1 MDDADRLDEARAQA
15 PDDPA
20 GSDGWPL
27 PHEHVTP
34 GPEELAA
41 FEALARS
48 RRTNLRMDPHRPVPA
63 ELVERLC
70 RLAMWAP
77 NHKRTWPWR
86 FTALAGGARAELGE
100 ALAEALAAAGQPDAK
115 VDKARGKYL
124 RAPLMLAV
132 AAAGDPVATEV
143 VLRQAN
149 EVVIMAAVAARR
161 LGIGTRPVDVV
172 LGGGVLTARHPMLH
186 DAIVAGLGVHVPGAT
201 VRVLADP
208 PVTGAA
214 LLGLD
219 ALGATESGKAA
230 VRQSIWN
237 SRSR

>member
-132 AAAGDPVATEV
+132 AAAGDPDPVRRAEN
-143 VLRQAN
+143 RD
-149 EVVIMAAVAARR
+149 AVAA
-161 LGIGTRPVDVV
+161 
-172 LGGGVLTARHPMLH
+172 GVQT
-186 DAIVAGLGVHVPGAT
+186 
-201 VRVLADP
+201 
-208 PVTGAA
+208 
-214 LLGLD
+214 LL
-219 ALGATESGKAA
+219 LGATAA
-230 VRQSIWN
+230 GLASYWGTGAVTEVDRVRELCALEPGDQLVALVYLGWPIGDVPEPVRPPLSLRWVE
-237 SRSR
+237 